1 MKRGDS
7 FFFFCKTNMNRICSV
22 DLYACLD
29 YWFTLDF
36 PFKFCA
42 YKDSLELIVMR
53 SVSEMVEE
61 IFFFA
66 L

>member
-1 MKRGDS
+1 
-7 FFFFCKTNMNRICSV
+7 MNRICSV